1 MRKKCLAVLMGVV
14 VLFGSAGVLRASAN
28 TLNPT
33 INGISF
39 SAYSNIDAT
48 SASAGTVSG
57 SPYLEVSVSSNYTY
71 LNLKDLNAGNSNFS
85 FTKNDSA
92 NGKVAATVS
101 FSAPKDCQSSSISSY
116 HTASSGSENWSGR
129 TSATNSK
136 S

>member
-39 SAYSNIDAT
+39 SAYSRIDDF

-71 LNLKDLNAGNSNFS
+71 INTKNINAGISAYG
-85 FTKNDSA
+85 TQHDSA
-92 NGKVAATVS
+92 SGKVATTVS
-101 FSAPKDCQSSSISSY
+101 FSAPENCRSSAIASY
-116 HTASSGSENWSGR
+116 HTASSGSENWSGE
-129 TSATNSK
+129 TSAVK
-136 S
+136 